1 MSFTSLSNYHANAA
15 KKQTSGE
22 KPSAGSSPSRKVR
35 TMHVKFQAKLTLY
48 YRSRKLSITPNHQMT
63 TMMKTCSNR

>member
-22 KPSAGSSPSRKVR
+22 KPSAGSSPSRKVGPC
-35 TMHVKFQAKLTLY
+35 M
-48 YRSRKLSITPNHQMT
+48 
-63 TMMKTCSNR
+63 SNSKPS